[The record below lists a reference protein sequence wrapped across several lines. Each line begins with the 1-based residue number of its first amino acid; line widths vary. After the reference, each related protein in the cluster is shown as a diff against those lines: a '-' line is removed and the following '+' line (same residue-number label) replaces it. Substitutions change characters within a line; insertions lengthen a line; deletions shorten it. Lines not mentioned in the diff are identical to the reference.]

1 MVRLAIEKI
10 IIRGLSMKIFD
21 NAACAAADIL
31 IPQSTCD
38 LTKWA
43 VVACDQFT
51 SDREYWDDV
60 YKIAGDAPSTAK
72 LILPEAYLEDD
83 GKEERL
89 ASIRKTADQYLG
101 DGTFRELKDSFILV
115 DRSSPATPSR
125 KGLVLA
131 LDLEEYDYD
140 PAKKSR
146 CKATE
151 GTVISRIPPRIK
163 IRSNCPIELPH
174 VMLLIDDPKDTVIEA
189 AFAKAAEEGLEV
201 IYDTPLMK
209 DSGSIKGIAVPCDS
223 ATGKI
228 ITEGLAA
235 LPGSADDILY
245 LVGDGN
251 HSLASAK
258 AHWDNVKAG
267 LSEEERK
274 DHPARFALTEVVNIH
289 DKGLAFEPIHRIVFG
304 ISADNLITKASD
316 YFGCDGKEGDV
327 SFTVT
332 DGVNDKTFSIPNPP
346 HSLAVGCLGLFLD
359 DLCSKDDKIKVDYI
373 HGEEEVRSLASSD
386 AAGVF
391 LPGISKDTFF
401 DTVRCEGV
409 FPRKTFSM
417 GHAFEK
423 RFYMEA
429 RKIVP

>member
-1 MVRLAIEKI
+1 
-10 IIRGLSMKIFD
+10 MKIFD
-21 NAACAAADIL
+21 NAACAACDIL
-31 IPQSTCD
+31 IPAQDVD

-60 YKIAGDAPSTAK
+60 YNIVGDCPSTAK

-83 GKEERL
+83 NKEERL
-89 ASIRKTADQYLG
+89 ASIRQNAAKDLS
-101 DGTFRELKDSFILV
+101 DGTFRTLSDSFILV
-115 DRSSPATPSR
+115 DRSTPVTPSR
-125 KGLVLA
+125 KGLVLGV
-131 LDLEEYDYD
+131 DLEEYNFD
-140 PAKKSR
+140 PNIKSR

-151 GTVISRIPPRIK
+151 GTVLSRIPPRIK

-174 VMLLIDDPKDTVIEA
+174 VMLLIDDPEDKVIGG
-189 AFAKAAEEGLEV
+189 AFAKASEEGLEV

-209 DSGSIKGIAVPCDS
+209 DSGAIRGIAVPADS
-223 ATGKI
+223 KTGRSVI
-228 ITEGLAA
+228 EGLAS
-235 LPGSADDILY
+235 LCEGPEDILY

-258 AHWDNVKAG
+258 AHWDNIKAD

-274 DHPARFALTEVVNIH
+274 THPARFALTEVVNIH

-304 ISADNLITKASD
+304 ISADDLVSQAKD
-316 YFGCDGKEGDV
+316 FFGCDGNEGEV

-332 DGVNDKTFSIPNPP
+332 DGTNDTEFKIPEPP
-346 HSLAVGCLGLFLD
+346 HMLAVGCLGLFLD
-359 DLCSKDDKIKVDYI
+359 KLCEEDPAIKVDYI
-373 HGEEEVRSLASSD
+373 HGDDEVRDLASATS
-386 AAGVF
+386 AGVL

-429 RKIVP
+429 RKIVL

>member
-1 MVRLAIEKI
+1 
-10 IIRGLSMKIFD
+10 MKIFD
-21 NAACAAADIL
+21 SAACAAADIL
-31 IPQSTCD
+31 IPQTTCD

-60 YKIAGDAPSTAK
+60 YKIVGDEPSTAK

-89 ASIRKTADQYLG
+89 LSIRQNAAKYLS

-115 DRSSPATPSR
+115 DRSSPVTPSR

-174 VMLLIDDPKDTVIEA
+174 VMLLIDDPKDTVIES

-209 DSGSIKGIAVPCDS
+209 DSGSIKGIAVPSDS
-223 ATGKI
+223 ATGKL

-235 LPGSADDILY
+235 LCKGQDDILY

-258 AHWDNVKAG
+258 AHWDNVKAD
-267 LSEEERK
+267 LTDEERK
-274 DHPARFALTEVVNIH
+274 THPARFALTEVVNIH

-304 ISADNLITKASD
+304 ISADDLLAKASE
-316 YFGCDGKEGDV
+316 YFGCDGSNGEV
-327 SFTVT
+327 SFVVT
-332 DGVNDKTFSIPNPP
+332 DGTSDKTFAIPNPP

-359 DLCSKDDKIKVDYI
+359 ELCSKDETIKVDYI
-373 HGEEEVRSLASSD
+373 HGEEEVRSLAGPD

-401 DTVRCEGV
+401 DTVRREGV

-429 RKIVP
+429 RKIVL

>member
-1 MVRLAIEKI
+1 MYTK
-10 IIRGLSMKIFD
+10 GTTMKIFD
-21 NAACAAADIL
+21 NAACAACDIL
-31 IPQSTCD
+31 IPAESAD

-51 SDREYWDDV
+51 SDRDYWDDV
-60 YKIAGDAPSTAK
+60 YNIVGDAPSTAK
-72 LILPEAYLEDD
+72 LILPETYLEDD
-83 GKEERL
+83 DKEARL
-89 ASIRKTADQYLG
+89 ASIRENADKYLS
-101 DGTFRELKDSFILV
+101 DGTFTTLPDSFVLV
-115 DRSSPATPSR
+115 DRSTPVTPSR

-131 LDLEEYDYD
+131 LDLEEYNFD
-140 PAKKSR
+140 PAVKSR

-174 VMLLIDDPKDTVIEA
+174 VMLLIDDPKDTVIGS
-189 AFAKAAEEGLEV
+189 AFAKAEEEGLEV

-209 DSGSIKGIAVPCDS
+209 DSGSIKGIRVPADS
-223 ATGKI
+223 ATGKL
-228 ITEGLAA
+228 ITDGLAA
-235 LPGSADDILY
+235 LCEGPEDILY

-258 AHWDNVKAG
+258 AHWDNVKEG

-274 DHPARFALTEVVNIH
+274 THPARFALTEVVNIH

-304 ISADNLITKASD
+304 ISSEDLIAKASE
-316 YFGCDGKEGDV
+316 YFGCDGSDGEV
-327 SFTVT
+327 SFVVT
-332 DGVNDKTFSIPNPP
+332 DGACDKEFKIPNPP

-359 DLCSKDDKIKVDYI
+359 DLCNKDDSIKVDYI
-373 HGEEEVRSLASSD
+373 HGEDEVRSLSSD
-386 AAGVF
+386 KAAGVF

-401 DTVRCEGV
+401 DTVRKEGV

-429 RKIVP
+429 RKIVR

>member
-1 MVRLAIEKI
+1 
-10 IIRGLSMKIFD
+10 MKIFD
-21 NAACAAADIL
+21 SAACCAADIL
-31 IPQSTCD
+31 IPDSSVD

-51 SDREYWDDV
+51 SDRDYWDDV
-60 YKIAGDAPSTAK
+60 YRIAGDCPSTAK

-83 GKEERL
+83 DKEDRL
-89 ASIRKTADQYLG
+89 AAIRQNAATYLSN
-101 DGTFRELKDSFILV
+101 GTFRTLTDSFVLV
-115 DRSSPATPSR
+115 DRKTPVTPSR
-125 KGLVLA
+125 RGLVLGI
-131 LDLEEYDYD
+131 DLEEYNFD
-140 PAKKSR
+140 PAVKSR

-151 GTVISRIPPRIK
+151 GTVLSRIPPRIK

-174 VMLLIDDPKDTVIEA
+174 VMLLIDDPDDTVIGN
-189 AFAKAAEEGLEV
+189 AFGLAEEEGLEV

-209 DSGSIKGIAVPCDS
+209 DSGSIKGICVPAGS
-223 ATGKI
+223 ATGKTI
-228 ITEGLAA
+228 VESLAS
-235 LPGSADDILY
+235 LCQSRDDILY

-258 AHWDNVKAG
+258 AHWDNVKAT
-267 LSEEERK
+267 LSEEESK
-274 DHPARFALTEVVNIH
+274 THPARFALTEVVNIH

-304 ISADNLITKASD
+304 IPATDLLAKAKD
-316 YFGCDGKEGDV
+316 FFGCDGKEGDV

-332 DGVNDKTFSIPNPP
+332 DGANDTEFAIPNPP
-346 HSLAVGCLGLFLD
+346 HMLAVGCLGLFLD
-359 DLCSKDDKIKVDYI
+359 KLCEENSDIKVDYI
-373 HGEEEVRSLASSD
+373 HGDEEVRSLASDTS
-386 AAGVF
+386 AGVL

-401 DTVRCEGV
+401 DTVRKEGV

-429 RKIVP
+429 RKIVR